1 MCKRFALDLDW
12 NAIAAQFSVAEEDVR
27 GDVLPRPSY
36 NIAPTQ
42 NIAVIAQGKDG
53 HRHLTGAYWSL
64 IPSWSSG
71 KTLPYPTYN
80 ARVESAHVKS
90 TFAEST
96 RSRRTI
102 IPASGY
108 YEWRGRRPFYF
119 SPEME
124 STALTMA
131 GLYSWRRPSAASL
144 WQLTATILT
153 CPAVDGPATVHD
165 RMPLLV
171 PAGMTSEWL
180 DPSIDGA
187 RLLAPMRKA
196 GAELSARLHFH
207 EVAPPEGDGPS
218 LIRPINREE
227 PMRLF

>member
-12 NAIAAQFSVAEEDVR
+12 DAIAAQFSVAEEDVR

-64 IPSWSSG
+64 IPSWSPG

-108 YEWRGRRPFYF
+108 YEWRGRRPFCR
-119 SPEME
+119 SPRVT
-124 STALTMA
+124 S
-131 GLYSWRRPSAASL
+131 RSAARASRCAFAAARSASASSSSGVPP
-144 WQLTATILT
+144 WATR
-153 CPAVDGPATVHD
+153 ASAAATSD
-165 RMPLLV
+165 S
-171 PAGMTSEWL
+171 GTSWW
-180 DPSIDGA
+180 
-187 RLLAPMRKA
+187 RT
-196 GAELSARLHFH
+196 
-207 EVAPPEGDGPS
+207 
-218 LIRPINREE
+218 
-227 PMRLF
+227 

>member
-108 YEWRGRRPFYF
+108 YEWRGRR
-119 SPEME
+119 
-124 STALTMA
+124 
-131 GLYSWRRPSAASL
+131 R
-144 WQLTATILT
+144 
-153 CPAVDGPATVHD
+153 
-165 RMPLLV
+165 
-171 PAGMTSEWL
+171 
-180 DPSIDGA
+180 SI
-187 RLLAPMRKA
+187 
-196 GAELSARLHFH
+196 SARRWNRRRLRW
-207 EVAPPEGDGPS
+207 PGC
-218 LIRPINREE
+218 IRGGGLPRH
-227 PMRLF
+227 PYGS

>member
-12 NAIAAQFSVAEEDVR
+12 DAIAAQFSVAKEDVR

-64 IPSWSSG
+64 IPSWSPG

-108 YEWRGRRPFYF
+108 YEWKGRRPFYF

-124 STALTMA
+124 STALAMA

-165 RMPLLV
+165 L
-171 PAGMTSEWL
+171 
-180 DPSIDGA
+180 
-187 RLLAPMRKA
+187 
-196 GAELSARLHFH
+196 
-207 EVAPPEGDGPS
+207 S
-218 LIRPINREE
+218 LIHI
-227 PMRLF
+227 

>member
-64 IPSWSSG
+64 IPSWSPG

-80 ARVESAHVKS
+80 ARVE
-90 TFAEST
+90 
-96 RSRRTI
+96 
-102 IPASGY
+102 PASASNPPSRNRPAPGARSFRR
-108 YEWRGRRPFYF
+108 RGITSGRGGARFYF

-124 STALTMA
+124 STALAMA

-171 PAGMTSEWL
+171 LAG
-180 DPSIDGA
+180 IDV
-187 RLLAPMRKA
+187 RVA
-196 GAELSARLHFH
+196 GSFNRRRPSARADAQGRCRAVRAAAF
-207 EVAPPEGDGPS
+207 P
-218 LIRPINREE
+218 
-227 PMRLF
+227 

>member
-12 NAIAAQFSVAEEDVR
+12 DAIAAQFSVAKEDVR

-64 IPSWSSG
+64 IPSWSPG

-108 YEWRGRRPFYF
+108 YEWKGRRPFYF

-124 STALTMA
+124 STALAMA

-171 PAGMTSEWL
+171 PAGMTSE
-180 DPSIDGA
+180 
-187 RLLAPMRKA
+187 
-196 GAELSARLHFH
+196 
-207 EVAPPEGDGPS
+207 
-218 LIRPINREE
+218 
-227 PMRLF
+227 

>member
-12 NAIAAQFSVAEEDVR
+12 DAIAAQFSVAEEDVR

-64 IPSWSSG
+64 IPSWSPG

-96 RSRRTI
+96 RS
-102 IPASGY
+102 PAHDHSGAGVLRV
-108 YEWRGRRPFYF
+108 EGAAPFYF
-119 SPEME
+119 QP
-124 STALTMA
+124 
-131 GLYSWRRPSAASL
+131 
-144 WQLTATILT
+144 
-153 CPAVDGPATVHD
+153 
-165 RMPLLV
+165 
-171 PAGMTSEWL
+171 
-180 DPSIDGA
+180 
-187 RLLAPMRKA
+187 
-196 GAELSARLHFH
+196 
-207 EVAPPEGDGPS
+207 GDGNRRRLRWPGC
-218 LIRPINREE
+218 IRGGGLPRH
-227 PMRLF
+227 PYGS

>member
-12 NAIAAQFSVAEEDVR
+12 DAIAAQFSVAKEDVR

-64 IPSWSSG
+64 IPSWSPG

-119 SPEME
+119 KP
-124 STALTMA
+124 
-131 GLYSWRRPSAASL
+131 G
-144 WQLTATILT
+144 
-153 CPAVDGPATVHD
+153 DG
-165 RMPLLV
+165 
-171 PAGMTSEWL
+171 
-180 DPSIDGA
+180 IDGA
-187 RLLAPMRKA
+187 CDGRAVFVAAAFRGIPMA
-196 GAELSARLHFH
+196 ADGDNSHVPCGGWA
-207 EVAPPEGDGPS
+207 GDGA
-218 LIRPINREE
+218 
-227 PMRLF
+227 

>member
-27 GDVLPRPSY
+27 GAVLPRPSY

-108 YEWRGRRPFYF
+108 YEWRG
-119 SPEME
+119 
-124 STALTMA
+124 
-131 GLYSWRRPSAASL
+131 AAPVL
-144 WQLTATILT
+144 FQ
-153 CPAVDGPATVHD
+153 PGDG
-165 RMPLLV
+165 
-171 PAGMTSEWL
+171 
-180 DPSIDGA
+180 IDGA
-187 RLLAPMRKA
+187 CDGRAVFVAAAFRGIPMA
-196 GAELSARLHFH
+196 ADGDDSHVPCGGWA
-207 EVAPPEGDGPS
+207 GDGA
-218 LIRPINREE
+218 
-227 PMRLF
+227 

>member
-12 NAIAAQFSVAEEDVR
+12 DAIAAQFSVAEEDVR

-64 IPSWSSG
+64 IPSWSPG
-71 KTLPYPTYN
+71 KTLPYPTYT
-80 ARVESAHVKS
+80 RGGI
-90 TFAEST
+90 
-96 RSRRTI
+96 RSRQIHLRGI
-102 IPASGY
+102 DPLPAHDHSASGY

-124 STALTMA
+124 STALAMA

-153 CPAVDGPATVHD
+153 CPAVGWAGRRCMTVC
-165 RMPLLV
+165 RC
-171 PAGMTSEWL
+171 WC
-180 DPSIDGA
+180 
-187 RLLAPMRKA
+187 
-196 GAELSARLHFH
+196 
-207 EVAPPEGDGPS
+207 
-218 LIRPINREE
+218 RPV
-227 PMRLF
+227 